1 MKIEDLRP
9 APGSTKKTR
18 RVGRG
23 IGSGRGKTSG
33 KGHKGQK
40 SRSGGGVRPGF
51 EGGQMPLQRRLP
63 KRGFNNP
70 NRVDFVILNCSDLER
85 CGRDSITP
93 ETLLEKGVLT
103 SIRDG
108 LKILGFGE
116 LKRAVNVKAHAFS
129 ATAAEKIKSAGG
141 TAEVI

>member
-1 MKIEDLRP
+1 VKIEDLRP

-23 IGSGRGKTSG
+23 TGSGRGKTSG

-40 SRSGGGVRPGF
+40 CRSGGGVRPGF

-63 KRGFNNP
+63 KRGFKNP
-70 NRVDFVILNCSDLER
+70 NRVDFAVLNVRDLER
-85 CGRDSITP
+85 CGLDTVSP
-93 ETLLEKGVLT
+93 EILLEKGVLK
-103 SIRDG
+103 SLGDG
-108 LKILGFGE
+108 LKILGLGE
-116 LKRAVNVKAHAFS
+116 LKRSVNVKAHAFS